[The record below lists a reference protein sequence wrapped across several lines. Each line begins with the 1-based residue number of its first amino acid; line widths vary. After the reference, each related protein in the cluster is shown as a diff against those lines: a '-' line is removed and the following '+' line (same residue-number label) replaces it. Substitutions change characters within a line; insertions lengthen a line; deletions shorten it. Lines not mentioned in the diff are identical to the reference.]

1 MRYSAIDAARVWVGE
16 QLRYPQRIPRT
27 TTVLDW
33 SAIPWSAL
41 QRVSRTSPRQWG
53 DHRLRVIAPAAM
65 VLDPVGAVRE

>member
-33 SAIPWSAL
+33 SAIPWTL
-41 QRVSRTSPRQWG
+41 QRRLEGRRPRQW